1 VTVTELREPGQLTS
15 KEPLGVTL
23 SLMASGFLFGN
34 GAAVFYLSLGRLALE
49 WIVSVQV
56 SLDINGDYRS

>member
-1 VTVTELREPGQLTS
+1 MTELREPGQLIS

-23 SLMASGFLFGN
+23 SLIVIGFLLGN
-34 GAAVFYLSLGRLALE
+34 GAAVFYLSFGRLAFE
-49 WIVSVQV
+49 WFVSVHV